1 VAELFNKL
9 NSMTISKKMNYFSII
24 SIFLCI
30 GISAYFY
37 QDIKSTVCNNETK
50 NMLLQLIDRIGTKKD
65 VGMSNVVALSN
76 DSRIAQALKNNNKES
91 LKKILSQLS
100 VKYKKS
106 THFKNVKIHV
116 HTKDN
121 KSFYRN
127 WNNKNGDDLSW
138 RNTVVQVNKTKKD
151 IVAFEVGKAGLT
163 LKAVTPIFDTDG
175 THLGSIEFIQGLNSV
190 AKQFDYDD
198 NGFLLLMN
206 KEQLSTAKFM
216 KNPRQLQDYIVA
228 QKFVKEDFF
237 NDAKKLD
244 IESLITGEKNY
255 ILTNEFF
262 YTYDTVFD
270 SEGKNI
276 GIMLVGMR
284 KAVIDDITSSSAKL
298 IVVSLSV
305 MTILLI
311 ILRVLFH
318 FGIAQLLSNI
328 IHSLKDS
335 SISIENASR
344 QLGENSLDLSNMSA
358 SQSASV
364 EEITATI
371 EQTSENI
378 FNSFQNMKTL
388 ENLGKDVSSKANVG
402 YEQMKKL
409 SESMNSIS
417 ENSLKINNIV
427 NTIDE
432 IAFQTNLL
440 ALNAAVEAAR
450 AGEHGLGFAVV
461 SDEVRNLATR
471 SSTESKKIHE
481 VIENA
486 VKEAQ
491 SGIVITEDT
500 FKSFKEIVKKVDET
514 MDVILEN
521 TNASNEQKEAIEQIR
536 ISMTQVD
543 QVTQNLSSSSEEIST
558 SANKLASE
566 VKESNKIVTNIS
578 QMV

>member
-1 VAELFNKL
+1 
-9 NSMTISKKMNYFSII
+9 
-24 SIFLCI
+24 
-30 GISAYFY
+30 
-37 QDIKSTVCNNETK
+37 
-50 NMLLQLIDRIGTKKD
+50 
-65 VGMSNVVALSN
+65 
-76 DSRIAQALKNNNKES
+76 
-91 LKKILSQLS
+91 
-100 VKYKKS
+100 
-106 THFKNVKIHV
+106 
-116 HTKDN
+116 
-121 KSFYRN
+121 
-127 WNNKNGDDLSW
+127 
-138 RNTVVQVNKTKKD
+138 
-151 IVAFEVGKAGLT
+151 
-163 LKAVTPIFDTDG
+163 
-175 THLGSIEFIQGLNSV
+175 
-190 AKQFDYDD
+190 
-198 NGFLLLMN
+198 
-206 KEQLSTAKFM
+206 
-216 KNPRQLQDYIVA
+216 
-228 QKFVKEDFF
+228 
-237 NDAKKLD
+237 
-244 IESLITGEKNY
+244 
-255 ILTNEFF
+255 
-262 YTYDTVFD
+262 
-270 SEGKNI
+270 
-276 GIMLVGMR
+276 
-284 KAVIDDITSSSAKL
+284 
-298 IVVSLSV
+298 
-305 MTILLI
+305 
-311 ILRVLFH
+311 
-318 FGIAQLLSNI
+318 
-328 IHSLKDS
+328 
-335 SISIENASR
+335 
-344 QLGENSLDLSNMSA
+344 MSA